1 MGRDAGGPDGKGS
14 TYSGM
19 AFLVGLL
26 CVRSGRQAG
35 RSKALQAPAEV
46 GSGKHLRS
54 VWGGPVSGAGPWG
67 PGPV

>member
-1 MGRDAGGPDGKGS
+1 MQAGR
-14 TYSGM
+14 M
-19 AFLVGLL
+19 AEGAPTQEWPFSVGLL
-26 CVRSGRQAG
+26 CVGSGRQAG
-35 RSKALQAPAEV
+35 KSKALQAPAEG